1 MQEVEDGMLLGL
13 GTGSTVA
20 HLLAALG
27 DRVAAGLRVTCVPSS
42 TRTET
47 EASRL
52 GIPLA
57 TLEEHPTLDLCIDGA
72 DEVDPRLD
80 CLKGLGG
87 AFVREKVVAAASRR
101 FVLIVHESKL
111 VAQLGETAPVLVE
124 VLPFAA
130 ASVSY
135 QLRDLAVRP
144 WLKADA
150 PFVSDNGNPV
160 LALPPGLLE
169 DPYALASRLDAA
181 PGVIDHG
188 LFLGMAQAAYVA
200 APSGVRKLER

>member
-1 MQEVEDGMLLGL
+1 MVLGL
-13 GTGSTVA
+13 GTGSTVS
-20 HLLAALG
+20 HLLAVLG
-27 DRVAAGLRVTCVPSS
+27 ERVASGLKVTCVPSS

-47 EASRL
+47 DAHRL

-57 TLEEHPTLDLCIDGA
+57 TLVDHPTLDLCIDGA
-72 DEVDPRLD
+72 DEVDPHLD

-101 FVLIVHESKL
+101 FVLIIDESKL
-111 VAQLGETAPVLVE
+111 VERLGERSPVLVE

-130 ASVSY
+130 AFV
-135 QLRDLAVRP
+135 QHRLKDLSARR
-144 WLKADA
+144 WLKEDA
-150 PFVSDNGNPV
+150 LFTSDNGNPV
-160 LALPPGLLE
+160 FELPARILGEPRVLAH
-169 DPYALASRLDAA
+169 RLDGI

-200 APSGVRKLER
+200 AEGGVRTLVRPATEST